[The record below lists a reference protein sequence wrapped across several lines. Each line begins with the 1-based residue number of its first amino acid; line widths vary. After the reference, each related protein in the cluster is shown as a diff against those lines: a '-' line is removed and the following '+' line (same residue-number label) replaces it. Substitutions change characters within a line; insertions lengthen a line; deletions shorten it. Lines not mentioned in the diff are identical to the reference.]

1 MISLNSEE
9 QRGNVSRSY
18 KLYKHTSPSGK
29 VYFGITKQ
37 DLNQRWKYGSGYKDN
52 VYFWRAIQKYGWNS
66 ISHELIRDG
75 LTREEAEALE
85 IEYIGKYDST
95 NRDKGYNRAP
105 GGHLLPTISD
115 ETRKKMSENHA
126 DFRYGKSS
134 KAKRVFQYDK
144 QSGALIAEYSST
156 TEAASVTGIHRD
168 CIAGVARGEH
178 NSAGGYLWS
187 YEAANALSPYKYIP
201 DSAIRLYMY
210 DWDGNYI
217 TSVDS
222 FMEARRLYNAHLRSS
237 FFLNS
242 EVKQSGG
249 FQWTIKK
256 FDTIPPYS
264 GYKRKYNT
272 NIKEGLQNGKQ
283 D

>member
-1 MISLNSEE
+1 MISLNNKE
-9 QRGNVSRSY
+9 QQGNVSRSY

-52 VYFWRAIQKYGWNS
+52 VYFWRAIQKYGWNNF
-66 ISHELIRDG
+66 SHELIRDG
-75 LTREEAEALE
+75 LTREDAEALE

-115 ETRKKMSENHA
+115 ETRKRMSENHA
-126 DFRYGKSS
+126 DFRYGKSA
-134 KAKRVFQYDK
+134 KAKKVSQYDK
-144 QSGALIAEYSST
+144 QSGKFIAEYSSVS
-156 TEAASVTGIHRD
+156 EASDATGID
-168 CIAGVARGEH
+168 IECIAGVARGKH
-178 NSAGGYLWS
+178 NSAGGYMWS
-187 YEAANALSPYKYIP
+187 YETAEELPPYKYVP
-201 DSAIRLYMY
+201 DSAIRLFMY
-210 DWDGNYI
+210 DLDGRYI

-222 FMEARRLYNAHLRSS
+222 FMEAKRLYNAYLRSS
-237 FFLNS
+237 FFHNS
-242 EVKQSGG
+242 DVKQSGG

>member
-1 MISLNSEE
+1 MISLNNKE
-9 QRGNVSRSY
+9 QQGNVSRSY

-52 VYFWRAIQKYGWNS
+52 VYFWRAIQKYGWNNF
-66 ISHELIRDG
+66 SHELIRDG
-75 LTREEAEALE
+75 LTREDAEALE

-95 NRDKGYNRAP
+95 NRDKGYNRAL

-115 ETRKKMSENHA
+115 ETRKRMSENHA
-126 DFRYGKSS
+126 DFRYGKSA
-134 KAKRVFQYDK
+134 KAKKVSQYDK
-144 QSGALIAEYSST
+144 QSGKFIAEYSSVS
-156 TEAASVTGIHRD
+156 EASDATGID
-168 CIAGVARGEH
+168 IECIAGVARGKH
-178 NSAGGYLWS
+178 NSAGGYMWS
-187 YEAANALSPYKYIP
+187 YETVEELPPYKYVP
-201 DSAIRLYMY
+201 DSAIRLFMY
-210 DWDGNYI
+210 DLDGRYI

-222 FMEARRLYNAHLRSS
+222 FMEAKRLYNAYLRSS
-237 FFLNS
+237 FFHNS
-242 EVKQSGG
+242 DVKQSGG

>member
-1 MISLNSEE
+1 MISLNSKE

-37 DLNQRWKYGSGYKDN
+37 ALIKRWQQGYGYKGN
-52 VYFWRAIQKYGWNS
+52 TYFWRAIQKYGWDS
-66 ISHELIRDG
+66 FEHELICDN
-75 LTREEAEALE
+75 LTKEEAEALE
-85 IEYIGKYDST
+85 IEYISRFDST
-95 NRDKGYNRAP
+95 NQNKGYNKSP
-105 GGHLLPTISD
+105 GGHLLPAISD
-115 ETRKKMSENHA
+115 EARKRMSENHA
-126 DFRYGKSS
+126 DFRYGKSA
-134 KAKRVFQYDK
+134 KAKKVSQYDK
-144 QSGALIAEYSST
+144 HSGKFIAEYSSVS
-156 TEAASVTGIHRD
+156 EASDATGID
-168 CIAGVARGEH
+168 IECIAGVARGKH
-178 NSAGGYLWS
+178 NSAGGYMWS
-187 YEAANALSPYKYIP
+187 YETVEELPPYKYVP
-201 DSAIRLYMY
+201 DSAIRLFMY
-210 DWDGNYI
+210 DLNGRYV

-242 EVKQSGG
+242 DVKQSGG

>member
-1 MISLNSEE
+1 MISLNNKE
-9 QRGNVSRSY
+9 QQGNVSRSY

-52 VYFWRAIQKYGWNS
+52 VYFWRAIQKYGWNNF
-66 ISHELIRDG
+66 SHELIRDG
-75 LTREEAEALE
+75 LTREDAEALE

-115 ETRKKMSENHA
+115 ETRKRMSENHA
-126 DFRYGKSS
+126 DFRYGKSA
-134 KAKRVFQYDK
+134 KAKKVSQYDK
-144 QSGALIAEYSST
+144 QSGKFIAEYSSVS
-156 TEAASVTGIHRD
+156 EASDATGID
-168 CIAGVARGEH
+168 IECIAGVARGKH
-178 NSAGGYLWS
+178 NSAGGYMWS
-187 YEAANALSPYKYIP
+187 YETVEELPPYKYVP
-201 DSAIRLYMY
+201 DSAIRLFMY
-210 DWDGNYI
+210 DLDGRYI

-222 FMEARRLYNAHLRSS
+222 FMEAKRLYNAYLRSS
-237 FFLNS
+237 FFHNS
-242 EVKQSGG
+242 DVKQSGG